1 MNGWNTSLHTYAHG
15 ARCDARMGR
24 STNFQ
29 AYACAARAVGGVR
42 VQTGCARVCVWTWIA
57 KLNLPEASQNH
68 FFPRIFF
75 SKKDWNMMY
84 AWKM

>member
-1 MNGWNTSLHTYAHG
+1 MAGTQVCTRMRTEHG
-15 ARCDARMGR
+15 VTHVLGR